1 MNEKHSHIE
10 TQVLWAGEA
19 EKLYDNAIQVP
30 VFHSVGYSYDDVDHW
45 HKVALGEKKGHIYSR
60 NTNPTVEQFEEKV
73 RILEQAEAATSFS
86 TGMAA
91 ISNTLLTLLRP
102 GQRVVS
108 IKDTYG
114 GTNKVFNDILPNYG
128 INVSLYD
135 TTDHELIEAEVAKG
149 CDILYLE
156 TPTNPT
162 LKVVDIK
169 RLAAAAKKQGA
180 IVIVDNTFATPINQN
195 PLLLGADLVLHSA
208 TKFLGG
214 HSDALG
220 GVLCGR
226 KDLVTE
232 V

>member
-1 MNEKHSHIE
+1 M
-10 TQVLWAGEA
+10 VLCQW
-19 EKLYDNAIQVP
+19 K
-30 VFHSVGYSYDDVDHW
+30 VDHW

-73 RILEQAEAATSFS
+73 RILEQVEAATSFS

-114 GTNKVFNDILPNYG
+114 GTNKVCNDILPNYG

-169 RLAAAAKKQGA
+169 KHCQRGQQCTCTSTIDFLLKR
-180 IVIVDNTFATPINQN
+180 TFT
-195 PLLLGADLVLHSA
+195 LLHITVHI
-208 TKFLGG
+208 
-214 HSDALG
+214 ALWSHNSN
-220 GVLCGR
+220 
-226 KDLVTE
+226 
-232 V
+232 